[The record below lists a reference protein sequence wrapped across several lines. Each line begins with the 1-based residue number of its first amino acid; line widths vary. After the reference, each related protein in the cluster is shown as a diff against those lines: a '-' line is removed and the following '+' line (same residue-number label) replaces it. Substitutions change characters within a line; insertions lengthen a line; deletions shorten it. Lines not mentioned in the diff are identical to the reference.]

1 MHSSCMCKRMTL
13 YVLKLSF
20 FFLNLIIVCACS
32 RTVFMCVCLYSGNRV
47 PLTLVLTEQAIYLG
61 KENFAQWPLP
71 KVQEL
76 PKRDD
81 LKPPFSNVIRKNIN
95 DVEQIVSFFTTELLC
110 ADFYI
115 SLSRAPPS
123 SSILHKI
130 NVQTSMQYL
139 ILGNRA
145 WGQSWLTN
153 YSLSQ

>member
-1 MHSSCMCKRMTL
+1 
-13 YVLKLSF
+13 
-20 FFLNLIIVCACS
+20 
-32 RTVFMCVCLYSGNRV
+32 MCVCLCSGNRV

-115 SLSRAPPS
+115 SLPRAPPS
-123 SSILHKI
+123 SSILHEI
-130 NVQTSMQYL
+130 NVQTLLTSMQYL

-153 YSLSQ
+153 YLLSQ